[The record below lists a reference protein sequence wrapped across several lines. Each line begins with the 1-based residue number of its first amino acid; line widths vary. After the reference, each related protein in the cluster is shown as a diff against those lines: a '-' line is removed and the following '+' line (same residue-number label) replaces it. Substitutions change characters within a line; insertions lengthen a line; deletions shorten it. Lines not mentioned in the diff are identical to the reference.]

1 MDRQPTKR
9 GYVVTALVLAAVVML
24 ATVPAAAQVK
34 IRFQTWH
41 WNETPW
47 VKSLEEFQ
55 QTFNAA
61 NPGIQ
66 VVRDDSR
73 YADKEAV
80 FITQSQAKAAADI
93 PHFSYRAIRHLADR
107 GFLMDLTPF
116 VEKEGGAKFLAQW
129 DQSALEMCKYKGKLH
144 CLPDDLNPLVLM
156 YNTVHFKEVGLDPE
170 KPPATWAEFLDY
182 AKKLTRDTDG
192 DGKIDRWGVGLIGAR
207 QEGLFMRFNPW
218 LWGAGGD
225 YLTPDSR
232 RSALDTPE
240 SLEGFR
246 WYVELFTRHKVVP
259 PGMIEQGAQEVRTQL
274 AHGKVSMIITLPAAL
289 GIVQAINPKINARE
303 IMALAPVPVGKRKVT
318 SAWFSMRVISAF
330 TKNPDAAWKVYR
342 TWHERDQ
349 QTRNFKI
356 AGVLSTRLDIMSA
369 PEVKNDKFARVFA
382 AQTPYVKWEP
392 LLGEWP
398 KIGDAMIT
406 AVQEAVTGVKAPE
419 QALKDAH
426 LATNRALGL

>member
-1 MDRQPTKR
+1 MGERVNR
-9 GYVVTALVLAAVVML
+9 WVRVLAPIAGWVVLL
-24 ATVPAAAQVK
+24 AAMPAEAQVK

-107 GFLMDLTPF
+107 GFLLDLTPF
-116 VEKEGGAKFLAQW
+116 VDKEGGASFLAQW
-129 DQSALEMCKYKGKLH
+129 DPAALEMCKYQGKLY

-156 YNTVHFKEVGLDPE
+156 YNTVHFREAGLDPAR
-170 KPPATWAEFLDY
+170 PPTTWAEFLDY

-192 DGKIDRWGVGLIGAR
+192 DGKIDRWGVGVIGAR

-225 YLTPDSR
+225 YLTPDAK
-232 RSALDTPE
+232 RSALDTAE
-240 SLEGFR
+240 ALEGFR
-246 WYVELFTRHKVVP
+246 WYVELFTKHKVVP
-259 PGMIEQGAQEVRTQL
+259 PGAIEQGAQEVRTQL
-274 AHGKVSMIITLPAAL
+274 AHGKVSMIITLPAAM
-289 GIVQAINPKINARE
+289 GIVQAINPKLNVRE
-303 IMALAPVPVGKRKVT
+303 VMALAPVPVGKKKVT
-318 SAWFSMRVISAF
+318 SAWFSMRVIS
-330 TKNPDAAWKVYR
+330 TSTRNPEAAWRVYK
-342 TWHERDQ
+342 TWHEKDQ
-349 QTRNFKI
+349 QMRNFRI
-356 AGVLSTRLDIMSA
+356 AGVLSTRLDVKNS
-369 PEVKNDKFARVFA
+369 PEVKNDKFAQVFA
-382 AQTPYVKWEP
+382 AQTPFVKWEP
-392 LLGEWP
+392 LIAEWP

-406 AVQEAVTGVKAPE
+406 AVQEGLTGVKAPE
-419 QALKDAH
+419 QALRDANA
-426 LATNRALGL
+426 ATNRVLGH

>member
-1 MDRQPTKR
+1 MKR
-9 GYVVTALVLAAVVML
+9 HPRWVAWRAGALVFAALGILAAG
-24 ATVPAAAQVK
+24 PAAAQVK
-34 IRFQTWH
+34 VRFQTWH
-41 WNETPW
+41 WGETPW

-61 NPGIQ
+61 HPGIQ

-73 YADKEAV
+73 YGDKEAV

-93 PHFSYRAIRHLADR
+93 AHFSYRAIRHLADR

-116 VEKEGGAKFLAQW
+116 VEKEGGAKYLAQW
-129 DQSALEMCKYKGKLH
+129 DPAALEMCKYKGKLH

-156 YNTVHFKEVGLDPE
+156 YNTVHFKEAGLDPA

-192 DGKIDRWGVGLIGAR
+192 DGKTDRWGVGIIGAR

-225 YLTPDSR
+225 YLTPDGK
-232 RSALDTPE
+232 RSALDTAE
-240 SLEGFR
+240 ALEGFR
-246 WYVELFTRHKVVP
+246 WYVELFTRHKAVP
-259 PGMIEQGAQEVRTQL
+259 AGVIEQGAQEVRTQL

-289 GIVQAINPKINARE
+289 GIVQAINPKLNVRE
-303 IMALAPVPVGKRKVT
+303 VMALAPVPVGKKKVT

-330 TKNPDAAWKVYR
+330 TRNPEAAWTVYR
-342 TWHERDQ
+342 AWHDRDSQ
-349 QTRNFKI
+349 MRNFKI
-356 AGVLSTRLDIMSA
+356 AGVLSTRLDIKNA
-369 PEVKNDKFARVFA
+369 PEVKNDKFAQVFA

-392 LLGEWP
+392 LLAEWP
-398 KIGDAMIT
+398 RIGDAMIT
-406 AVQEAVTGVKAPE
+406 AVQEALTGVKPPE

-426 LATNRALGL
+426 AATNRALAQ